1 MLSKLGIILA
11 LALVL
16 RIGMTD
22 KIPPELFGDEI
33 DVGYQSFSLL
43 KTGKDLYRQILP
55 IYVRSLSEPRA
66 PLLMYATVP
75 SVAILGLNEYGVRTP
90 EVVFGVLGILI
101 FFILT
106 RNYMA
111 ATVMAIVPWHIIYS
125 RAAFEVVLM
134 LDLIMLGVVLAQRK
148 KEVLG
153 FLFFALAMYTYST
166 AIVFVPL
173 FILAVYRR
181 DLWKMKRP
189 FVFFTAL
196 LIPLVLVIL
205 TGDGRYRFER
215 VGILGNS
222 DLQNQVY
229 EMKNR
234 SGLQSDRF
242 FYNKYLQIS
251 SLVFS
256 NYVRAFS
263 PDFLFIRGDPVLR
276 HSIQVSGG
284 MLPIMSVFIIPGLYL
299 LAKNK
304 QWLWLIWFFLAPVPS
319 ALTYDGANHATRLF
333 LMLPPIC
340 LAVAWGILKLGKT
353 KFLLSVICFLIALN
367 FVWVSYY
374 YINNYPK
381 ASWQW
386 WHVGFAPIMKELSR
400 LDSQYSRVFIN
411 NTYEPSLERFL
422 FWTKYPP
429 DKFHKNFVADQW
441 INEIAPGYNGFK
453 LGEKYYFGDFSDSA
467 KQKQIN
473 NVFRSDS
480 LYVVS
485 QRDNVP
491 GNWDWWKA
499 PPSGTKVLAVSKN
512 PLGIPIFY
520 LVTGK

>member
-215 VGILGNS
+215 V
-222 DLQNQVY
+222 
-229 EMKNR
+229 
-234 SGLQSDRF
+234 
-242 FYNKYLQIS
+242 
-251 SLVFS
+251 
-256 NYVRAFS
+256 
-263 PDFLFIRGDPVLR
+263 
-276 HSIQVSGG
+276 
-284 MLPIMSVFIIPGLYL
+284 
-299 LAKNK
+299 
-304 QWLWLIWFFLAPVPS
+304 
-319 ALTYDGANHATRLF
+319 
-333 LMLPPIC
+333 
-340 LAVAWGILKLGKT
+340 
-353 KFLLSVICFLIALN
+353 
-367 FVWVSYY
+367 
-374 YINNYPK
+374 
-381 ASWQW
+381 
-386 WHVGFAPIMKELSR
+386 
-400 LDSQYSRVFIN
+400 
-411 NTYEPSLERFL
+411 
-422 FWTKYPP
+422 
-429 DKFHKNFVADQW
+429 
-441 INEIAPGYNGFK
+441 
-453 LGEKYYFGDFSDSA
+453 
-467 KQKQIN
+467 
-473 NVFRSDS
+473 
-480 LYVVS
+480 
-485 QRDNVP
+485 
-491 GNWDWWKA
+491 
-499 PPSGTKVLAVSKN
+499 
-512 PLGIPIFY
+512 
-520 LVTGK
+520 